1 MFNLEIKQC
10 PAGVSCPLERSA
22 LTSVSGVGSAPAIPF
37 AILLPEVLAVSNGS
51 PLDESSFRLPS
62 GEEVEVAFV
71 RLEDGRIVARTKE
84 ELELLERAS
93 PASPAPEAPE

>member
-1 MFNLEIKQC
+1 M
-10 PAGVSCPLERSA
+10 SA
-22 LTSVSGVGSAPAIPF
+22 SAVGSAPAMLF
-37 AILLPEVLAVSNGS
+37 AILLPEVSAMSNGS

-84 ELELLERAS
+84 ELELLERKA
-93 PASPAPEAPE
+93 PATPAPEASK